1 MSRPSKQ
8 QKMSEDSSEELV
20 PDILPIGVISDHVLP
35 FVDRTTWDN
44 LAVANREIYEASKN
58 LEAPW
63 PMGELRGVGYEGDDI
78 TYVCFSPD
86 GNYLC
91 ALSQN
96 ASVGLTRIRMW
107 NKVVGSCGYFES
119 DFDDADDHDLS
130 AWRVYFSP
138 VENLLVSL
146 YDDENSDSNMVRLWE
161 VQPEGLVFKFE
172 LQLDEEEDING
183 CTFSPDGRQLIIYNT
198 PNTMRIFSVS
208 DASLIKVTRLI
219 YDMEM
224 IDFIGMT
231 TDGRKVACID
241 GDGGCKAV
249 HLWDINGDS
258 SAFEEILLPGDD
270 DAISK
275 IAFSPL
281 DNSIAILTTE
291 RRIKLVR
298 CGVRDVT
305 WTLEDVADG
314 KRFDADNLSFSASG
328 QLLATV
334 RVDEGVEIWDAIKG
348 ARLRTIVCDYEE
360 QSMLEF
366 SPDGNLLAVTSS
378 GNRLSI
384 YTI

>member
-1 MSRPSKQ
+1 
-8 QKMSEDSSEELV
+8 MSEDSSEELV

-44 LAVANREIYEASKN
+44 LAVANREIYEAAKN

-63 PMGELRGVGYEGDDI
+63 PMGELRGVGYQGDDI
-78 TYVCFSPD
+78 THVCFSPD

-91 ALSQN
+91 ALSQTH
-96 ASVGLTRIRMW
+96 SIGLTRIRMW
-107 NKVVGSCGYFES
+107 NKVVGSCGYIES
-119 DFDDADDHDLS
+119 VVTDAEFDEDFVNLS

-146 YDDENSDSNMVRLWE
+146 YDVAYGDITTVRLWE

-172 LQLDEEEDING
+172 LQLGRREDLFG
-183 CTFSPDGRQLIIYNT
+183 CTFSPDGRQLIIYSNRG
-198 PNTMRIFSVS
+198 PLRIFSIS
-208 DASLIKVTRLI
+208 DGSLIKVIHLVNQLRTF
-219 YDMEM
+219 
-224 IDFIGMT
+224 DFVGMT

-249 HLWDINGDS
+249 HLWDINGDG
-258 SAFEEILLPGDD
+258 SAFEKILLPGDN

-281 DNSIAILTTE
+281 DNSIAILTYK
-291 RRIKLVR
+291 RRIKLAR
-298 CGVRDVT
+298 CGVRDIA

-314 KRFDADNLSFSASG
+314 KRFDAGNLSFSASG

-348 ARLRTIVCDYEE
+348 ARLRTIACDYDG
-360 QSMLEF
+360 QSKLEF
-366 SPDGNLLAVTSS
+366 SPDGSLLAVTSS
-378 GNRLSI
+378 GSRLSV